1 VTNPSGQVLGS
12 AGSCPAPT
20 DIARR
25 AAKSERALLMQPFAA
40 DDGTLYFDIA
50 LPIRRGDRNWG
61 TLRAGVPAE
70 LMLAA

>member
-1 VTNPSGQVLGS
+1 
-12 AGSCPAPT
+12 
-20 DIARR
+20 
-25 AAKSERALLMQPFAA
+25 MQPFAA